1 MPDRPM
7 EFTIEREAGRYV
19 GRVAGMAGEAELTF
33 TRRNAGLVSAD
44 HAFAPP
50 HLRGTGIARA
60 LVERMVR
67 DARAEGDRIVPRC
80 PYVRAQMRGNADWA
94 ELIAQ

>member
-1 MPDRPM
+1 MPDQPAQ
-7 EFTIEREAGRYV
+7 FTIEREDYRYV

-33 TRRNAGLVSAD
+33 TQKGAGLVSAD

-67 DARAEGDRIVPRC
+67 DARAEGHRIVPRC
-80 PYVRAQMRGNADWA
+80 PYVRAQMRGNAEWA
-94 ELIAQ
+94 ELIAS